1 VTEGRFL
8 PICVFEN
15 VLSVAILVPNRL
27 NVIGVLVAIIIS
39 GGGGGIALVFNC
51 GSNRFKIL

>member
-1 VTEGRFL
+1 VTDGRFF

-15 VLSVAILVPNRL
+15 AASVVILVPNRL

-39 GGGGGIALVFNC
+39 GVGGIALGFNC
-51 GSNRFKIL
+51 GSNRFNIL